1 MDEHPRA
8 GFLRADDF
16 EDLSEI
22 FSEIKI
28 LGNKEEWI
36 LRYPEEPAQ
45 NGMQYL
51 M

>member
-8 GFLRADDF
+8 GFLRADDS

-28 LGNKEEWI
+28 LGNKKSGYYVI
-36 LRYPEEPAQ
+36 QKNQPRTVC
-45 NGMQYL
+45 NI
-51 M
+51 